1 LLGKSFTKNN
11 ICVSIPIEEKTADKI
26 PVAETLNIL
35 NCSNMKNLV
44 KTGMTCLVLTLCLIK
59 SSAQTNSFKQSQANK
74 KQLFQ
79 HLPER
84 VNAQISSLTALF
96 NQPLGKSITIN
107 VSNDFVFEGMIV
119 SAVSKFNND
128 LQNVVIKSTSHIG
141 ARLTF
146 SKSKKEDGTFN
157 YAGRIIS
164 PEHADC
170 FVIIQEK
177 GQYYF
182 QKQIT
187 ERVIIE

>member
-1 LLGKSFTKNN
+1 
-11 ICVSIPIEEKTADKI
+11 
-26 PVAETLNIL
+26 
-35 NCSNMKNLV
+35 MKNLV
-44 KTGMTCLVLTLCLIK
+44 KTGMICLVLTLCLIK
-59 SSAQTNSFKQSQANK
+59 SSAQTNSFKQSQPNK

-79 HLPER
+79 HLPEK
-84 VNAQISSLTALF
+84 VNAKISSLTDLF
-96 NQPLGKSITIN
+96 NQPVGKSITIN
-107 VSNDFVFEGMIV
+107 VSNDFVFEGLVV

-128 LQNVVIKSTSHIG
+128 LQSVVVKSTSHAG

-146 SKSKKEDGTFN
+146 SKSKSEDGTFN
-157 YAGRIIS
+157 YVGRIIS

-170 FVIIQEK
+170 FVIVQEK